1 MILAPLISLYGVEIS
16 FIYNMIIYKWCKY
29 SLCNKEDQLIFI
41 SCVIRLYIEPKNLL
55 DLSKY
60 DQRRQIGFDFTNCN
74 VFLIATQTTFVWFL
88 NDMQIKPKA

>member
-1 MILAPLISLYGVEIS
+1 MRKTNIIRPWAVTLNYYLIPHVEILLIYVL
-16 FIYNMIIYKWCKY
+16 FI
-29 SLCNKEDQLIFI
+29 F
-41 SCVIRLYIEPKNLL
+41 CVIRLYIEPKNLL